1 MKTINL
7 RIEYPDI
14 YSQDFFYDVE
24 DSVADVLGDLRR
36 QRHAQV
42 QQRSYNRVNCYY
54 EDGLTEELMSL
65 NQESPLDLFIQKESE
80 EELYRGIQALDQ
92 RTRRRL
98 ILHFISGLT
107 QQQIADI
114 EGVNRSNV
122 ARSISYGVRQLRKII
137 SENF

>member
-14 YSQDFFYDVE
+14 YSQDYFYDVE
-24 DSVADVLGDLRR
+24 DNVSDVLGDLRR

-65 NQESPLDLFIQKESE
+65 DQESPLDLFIQKETD
-80 EELYRGIQALDQ
+80 EELYRGIQALDP
-92 RTRRRL
+92 RTRQRL
-98 ILHFISGLT
+98 LLHFISGLT

-122 ARSISYGVRQLRKII
+122 ARSISYGIRQLKKII
-137 SENF
+137 SGNF